1 MFITALLASALGSF
15 TEGLSFQHKD
25 WELAC
30 DNTRTCRAAGY
41 SAELGGLSVLLTR
54 EAGAKGT
61 LHAELAIAEVDQR
74 APAAPADGLITL
86 RINGE
91 VLGIVKERTPFTQPQ
106 TAALVRA
113 IKGTGKVVFEWS
125 KHQEPLSGAGA
136 YAIFLKMD
144 EFQGRLNTS
153 TALTK
158 QGSLPTTTIPPALVA
173 PVIHAGA
180 VAADNLSRPLTK
192 PELQS
197 IRAWL
202 KQHVN
207 EDVCPSAYEN
217 QEDGQIYP
225 LNQERALI
233 RLPCWLAAYNDGSA
247 FILIDT
253 DLDTSSAT
261 LISTYANGYG
271 EGELSASHKGRG
283 IGDCFSFESWVWDG
297 QTFVQSEKSTTGSCR
312 MITLG
317 GTWELPTMTSQVV
330 KSQ

>member
-1 MFITALLASALGSF
+1 MFITTLLASALGSF

-113 IKGTGKVVFEWS
+113 IKGTGKVVFEWN

-173 PVIHAGA
+173 PVIHAC
-180 VAADNLSRPLTK
+180 RCRRQP
-192 PELQS
+192 
-197 IRAWL
+197 
-202 KQHVN
+202 
-207 EDVCPSAYEN
+207 
-217 QEDGQIYP
+217 
-225 LNQERALI
+225 
-233 RLPCWLAAYNDGSA
+233 
-247 FILIDT
+247 
-253 DLDTSSAT
+253 
-261 LISTYANGYG
+261 IS
-271 EGELSASHKGRG
+271 
-283 IGDCFSFESWVWDG
+283 
-297 QTFVQSEKSTTGSCR
+297 
-312 MITLG
+312 
-317 GTWELPTMTSQVV
+317 PTHQA
-330 KSQ
+330 

>member
-1 MFITALLASALGSF
+1 MLITTLLTSALGSF
-15 TEGLSFQHKD
+15 TEGISFQHKD
-25 WELAC
+25 WEVAC

-41 SAELGGLSVLLTR
+41 SAKLGGLSVLLTR

-61 LHAELAIAEVDQR
+61 LHAELAIAEVDEQT
-74 APAAPADGLITL
+74 PEAPADGLITL
-86 RINGE
+86 RINNE
-91 VLGIVKERTPFTQPQ
+91 VLGTVKERIPFSQLQ

-158 QGSLPTTTIPPALVA
+158 QGSLPTTSIPPALAA

-180 VAADNLSRPLTK
+180 VTADNLSRPLTQQ
-192 PELQS
+192 EQQS
-197 IRAWL
+197 IGMWL
-202 KQHVN
+202 KQQVDKDTCPITY
-207 EDVCPSAYEN
+207 EDSE
-217 QEDGQIYP
+217 GGMLYP
-225 LNQERALI
+225 LNQERALVQ
-233 RLPCWLAAYNDGSA
+233 LPCWLAAYNDGSA

-253 DLDTSSAT
+253 NLDTGSAT
-261 LISTYANGYG
+261 LINTDANGYG
-271 EGELSASHKGRG
+271 MGELSASHKGRG

-297 QTFVQSEKSTTGSCR
+297 KTFVQREKSTTGSCR
-312 MITLG
+312 MIALG
-317 GTWELPTMTSQVV
+317 GTWHLPTLTSQVV
-330 KSQ
+330 KAQ

>member
-1 MFITALLASALGSF
+1 MLITTLLVSALGSSI
-15 TEGLSFQHKD
+15 EGLSFQHKD

-41 SAELGGLSVLLTR
+41 SAESGGLSVLLTR

-61 LHAELAIAEVDQR
+61 LHAELAIAEVDEQV
-74 APAAPADGLITL
+74 PGAPADGLITL

-91 VLGIVKERTPFTQPQ
+91 VLGTVKERTPFSQPQ
-106 TAALVRA
+106 IAALVQA

-158 QGSLPTTTIPPALVA
+158 QGPLPTTSIPPALAA

-192 PELQS
+192 PEQQS
-197 IRAWL
+197 IGKWL
-202 KQHVN
+202 KRQV
-207 EDVCPSAYEN
+207 DKDTCPIVDEN
-217 QEDGQIYP
+217 SEGGMLYP
-225 LNQERALI
+225 LNQERALVQ
-233 RLPCWLAAYNDGSA
+233 LPCWFAAYNDGSA
-247 FILIDT
+247 FIVIDT
-253 DLDTSSAT
+253 NLDTASAT
-261 LISTYANGYG
+261 LISTDANGYG
-271 EGELSASHKGRG
+271 MGELSASHKGRG

-297 QTFVQSEKSTTGSCR
+297 KTFVQSEQSTTGSCR
-312 MITLG
+312 MIALG
-317 GTWELPTMTSQVV
+317 GTWHLPTLTSKVV
-330 KSQ
+330 KAQ

>member
-1 MFITALLASALGSF
+1 MFITTLLASALGSF

-25 WELAC
+25 WELVC

-41 SAELGGLSVLLTR
+41 SAESGGLSVLLTR

-61 LHAELAIAEVDQR
+61 LHAELAIAEVDEQ
-74 APAAPADGLITL
+74 AQGAPADGLITL

-91 VLGIVKERTPFTQPQ
+91 ELGTVKERTPFSQPQ
-106 TAALVRA
+106 IAALVQA

-158 QGSLPTTTIPPALVA
+158 QGPLPTTSIPPALAA

-180 VAADNLSRPLTK
+180 VTSDNLSRPLTK
-192 PELQS
+192 PEQQS
-197 IRAWL
+197 IGKWL
-202 KQHVN
+202 KRHT
-207 EDVCPSAYEN
+207 DKDTCPMVDEN
-217 QEDGQIYP
+217 SEGGILYP
-225 LNQERALI
+225 LNQKRALVQ
-233 RLPCWLAAYNDGSA
+233 LPCWLAAYNDGSA
-247 FILIDT
+247 FIV
-253 DLDTSSAT
+253 LDTNLDTASAT
-261 LISTYANGYG
+261 LISTDANGYG
-271 EGELSASHKGRG
+271 MGELSASHKGRG

-297 QTFVQSEKSTTGSCR
+297 KNFVQSEQSTTGSCR
-312 MITLG
+312 MIALG
-317 GTWELPTMTSQVV
+317 GTWHLPTLTSKVV
-330 KSQ
+330 KAQ

>member
-1 MFITALLASALGSF
+1 MFITMLVASALGSF

-30 DNTRTCRAAGY
+30 DNTHTCRAAGY
-41 SAELGGLSVLLTR
+41 SAQWGGLSVLLTR
-54 EAGAKGT
+54 EAGAKGE
-61 LHAELAIAEVDQR
+61 LNAELAISEVDDR
-74 APAAPADGLITL
+74 APAAPTDGLITL

-91 VLGIVKERTPFTQPQ
+91 VLGTVKERTPFSQPQ
-106 TAALVRA
+106 TTALVRA

-158 QGSLPTTTIPPALVA
+158 QGSLPTTTIPPALAA

-197 IRAWL
+197 IQAWL
-202 KQHVN
+202 KQQVN
-207 EDVCPSAYEN
+207 EDVCPSADEN
-217 QEDGQIYP
+217 QEDGLLYP
-225 LNQERALI
+225 LNQERALV

-253 DLDTSSAT
+253 NLDTSTAT
-261 LISTYANGYG
+261 LISTDANGYG

-283 IGDCFSFESWVWDG
+283 IGDCFSFESWIWDG
-297 QTFVQSEKSTTGSCR
+297 KTFVQSEKSTTGSCR
-312 MITLG
+312 MIALG
-317 GTWELPTMTSQVV
+317 GTWQLPTLTSRVV
-330 KSQ
+330 KAQ